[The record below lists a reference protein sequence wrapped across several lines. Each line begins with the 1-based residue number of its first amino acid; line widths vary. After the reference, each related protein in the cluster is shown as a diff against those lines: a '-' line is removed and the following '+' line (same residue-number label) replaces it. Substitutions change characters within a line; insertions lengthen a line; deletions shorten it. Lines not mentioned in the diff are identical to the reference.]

1 MMSVNELSAVCERHC
16 KSREEKE
23 FKQTVSEAFIKMV
36 DNSKKG
42 FRSHTNT
49 EEEAFWIFNK

>member
-1 MMSVNELSAVCERHC
+1 MSVNELSAVCERHC